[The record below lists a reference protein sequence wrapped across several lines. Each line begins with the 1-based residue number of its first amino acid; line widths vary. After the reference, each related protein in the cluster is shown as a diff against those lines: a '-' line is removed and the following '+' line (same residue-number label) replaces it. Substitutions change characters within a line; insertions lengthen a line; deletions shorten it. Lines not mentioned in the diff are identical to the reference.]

1 MAREVG
7 AYLVLPSGKKI
18 GHRQFTKYW
27 RQNLRPPQIIPGSQ
41 NDPAMLS
48 GRLAS
53 GYQLMGYKQPGQLT
67 LQQRME
73 IKIAKKMTMKGVKQH
88 QEHRN
93 RVGVKHNMLQHHYR
107 EQNPF

>member
-73 IKIAKKMTMKGVKQH
+73 IKIAKKMV
-88 QEHRN
+88 RPN
-93 RVGVKHNMLQHHYR
+93 RAPIDAVSRYKFRSSRVNNMDT
-107 EQNPF
+107 